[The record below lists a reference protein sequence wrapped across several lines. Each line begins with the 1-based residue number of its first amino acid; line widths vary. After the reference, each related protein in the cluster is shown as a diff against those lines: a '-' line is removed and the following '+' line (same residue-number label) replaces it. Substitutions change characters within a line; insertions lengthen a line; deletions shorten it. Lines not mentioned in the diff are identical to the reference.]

1 MSEGPPDVGDGP
13 SHPHGRA
20 ILVIVLVTLLIV
32 VLAAVSTFA

>member
-1 MSEGPPDVGDGP
+1 VSEGPPYGDGP

-20 ILVIVLVTLLIV
+20 IAVIVLVTLLVV